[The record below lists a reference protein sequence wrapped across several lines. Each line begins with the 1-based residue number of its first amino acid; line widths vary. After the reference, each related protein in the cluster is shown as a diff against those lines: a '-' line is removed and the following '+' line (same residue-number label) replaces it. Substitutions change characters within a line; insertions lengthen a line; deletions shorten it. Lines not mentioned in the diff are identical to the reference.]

1 VQVPTKCVGVFLGVP
16 VSRSS
21 GRLEKLEDLNRFE
34 GRSMSETGDVS
45 IASLARFLPLLR
57 VGATTIEDA
66 VVEVALLA

>member
-1 VQVPTKCVGVFLGVP
+1 
-16 VSRSS
+16 
-21 GRLEKLEDLNRFE
+21 
-34 GRSMSETGDVS
+34 MSETGDVS